1 MNVFIIKVFSHN
13 TITSNIHSLIL
24 YLKCNLYMLTALTKA
39 GKNNEAV
46 NFLEQLAENAVNE
59 QR

>member
-1 MNVFIIKVFSHN
+1 
-13 TITSNIHSLIL
+13 
-24 YLKCNLYMLTALTKA
+24 MLTALTKA

-59 QR
+59 QRWVNLQVYLTYYTGTTYL

>member
-1 MNVFIIKVFSHN
+1 
-13 TITSNIHSLIL
+13 
-24 YLKCNLYMLTALTKA
+24 MLTALTKA